1 LFSSYVAKNNKD
13 IDAFLCNDAIRIGNV
28 TMQGHGGFAMV
39 LDPEG
44 QIKTKSPYGQ
54 VCTSFS
60 QSNNRKRFAGG
71 QFVDGFAGRLRGTIT
86 AITYDGITSLTLT
99 TAGSVYTA
107 GTYTNVGLVAVNTTT
122 TTGLGAKATIV
133 VGAGGSVSSVTITT
147 AGQGYNY
154 GDVLKID
161 TSTVIT
167 GLTNVGSGFTTTV
180 ASTQGYGNGITIT
193 VTGDVNSGLDIR
205 PPQPPCAFYV
215 NGNRFQIDDVVS
227 FDAATRT
234 VVLTLN
240 VGTPYNIL
248 GGYDNSKS
256 ERDLGYIL
264 DALRY
269 DLVTGS
275 NFQSIE
281 AGISYTRAYSTV
293 VPGRLKTQC
302 IAAINKAKN
311 LLLVQTDSSYRSI
324 TVLDSNSITGGT
336 LYAPTSSTQIYS
348 GISLIPYTISVK
360 GTGATANITVTNGS
374 VTAVTLVTGGNSYKV
389 GDVLY
394 AATGGSFSA
403 TGSGFTIKVG
413 SIRADT
419 SINTAIIANAATITN
434 IIDQG
439 VPGAGPITYPDPT
452 GYDANLKKSKD
463 ILQANRTFLQNEI
476 SSWVADNYIVK
487 SYSNYTATA
496 TQTNIGY
503 LVDALIYDIY
513 YGGNSK
519 TKNASD
525 AYYYTNTTTGVSTSL
540 IVGLNAIYAAAITR
554 LKTVLPYILDGNPG
568 IGNGGSGWTKTN
580 GNTETQVTTL
590 PAGAGAVLTAVK
602 SKLDTLCNI
611 VIDYLGLDPAAF
623 DYDTPVTVTYPD
635 ITSST
640 SSTGISTVAYTY
652 DAGAKTAA
660 ATILTNKSTVQTTVT
675 AYQNQG
681 FELLINI
688 EMGGNRSM
696 LANDF
701 AMIND
706 LGYAI
711 VVTNGAVSEQ
721 VSTFSYYCYT
731 HYWANNG
738 GQIRSIGGSNAHG
751 TYGLRASGYDVT
763 EVPDAVTL
771 ANNMVQNARV
781 YKQGITAT
789 EMTPTSSKQALYVWI
804 IGYSYNP
811 MGTSELEI
819 NHGLSE
825 SGLITRYEVKS
836 VEHTIITVNG
846 QNVLKL
852 NLSTTGASGT
862 SSTGLSYPLYNGQI
876 VTLRTLSK
884 NKFNDIANVNPTRPS
899 TALQYS
905 ANLSAIYRV
914 LAYGLA
920 DSTGELLTSTQAVLE
935 SDASFDYYKFIVDV
949 TNMVQPDPDVTA
961 ITATLAAG
969 AGISNTTI
977 SVTGASG
984 TITEGM
990 GVYNSACISTGQYIV
1005 HATNTSTNNWTLIL
1019 NAPPNVAP
1027 VYTPSAPTLQFAT
1040 RMQGSLP
1047 GDDKLSVLQ
1056 ISIQAT
1062 IDQINKGTY
1071 LFGWG
1076 GRVFRVK
1083 KYTTPAFIATAST
1096 LVSWTALTRTL
1107 VLQSVSGTI
1116 EVGDIV
1122 LNGGGAQLVDA
1133 GAAAVTVSTVSASV
1147 GVGNVVTYT
1156 VVLSASPT
1164 ATPTTSG
1171 TPNYITF
1178 GLQYTGYLRL
1188 DPNPVDNGSADG
1200 TSINAMTYL
1209 SSSLALNGKSR
1220 SVNYAIPFTNI
1231 NGNVGIYPVVDS
1243 YLTISNSRSVST
1255 TISLTAVSTNI
1266 ITVGTTATM
1275 YIGQPLVF
1283 NGPGNLGNLVAGIT
1297 YYVLTIPSGTTLTV
1311 SAQSGGTVFT
1321 LAAGTGSTSYTFI
1334 SAAYAYKGY
1343 NQVTGITNETVVTIA
1358 DITGFTVGMSVNVN
1372 GTYPAAIVPNSTL
1385 ITAIDTTAKTLTLS
1399 PACWLPASTSISA
1412 TVLGTVTGISGT
1424 NYQSITFDSVP
1435 TVEIGQVTTGG
1446 SASVVVQAIVTAVLT
1461 NKKITSFTIVSPGYG
1476 YSSAPDVRLRFTS
1489 GTYSGQIVSNST
1501 TDSSNGGNV
1510 NPTFS
1515 ATLSTTSTVT
1525 TPVTNG
1531 SINSTMAVS
1540 YAKDPGFSGLLT
1552 TVAFSGNLLTLDAV
1566 TSNNQTLTIGQK
1578 IIFTQGTNVAA
1589 ITNGNIVSGTTYY
1602 IKTVDT
1608 VAKTITISST
1618 YDLAATVVPVSS
1630 GTSSTAWTFY
1640 APCYRAQVP
1649 VIPTASGTSAPVAL
1663 STVVFGS
1670 SSTISYSTTTTPL
1683 SVGQQVIIIRT
1694 SSGTAITGTMTIGGT
1709 ALSSLEGQIY
1719 YVVGTP
1725 TATSCSLSLTLGGSA
1740 VAIVTGTTTGA
1751 TFGLGTNGTVPYT
1764 VAYTIPSTTIV
1775 ANSWFYI
1782 TGATNPL
1789 YNGFF
1794 QTTTAAGAVTTLTIK
1809 YPSDPGTWS
1818 GAYTGVG
1825 MLYDPHTATTN
1836 KRGLPIPFDTS
1847 ISPTLRLGYPAGTG
1861 AQITTRISTNRANS
1875 HDFLDIGTGSYS
1887 TTNYPYSIYGNPSL
1901 SRQGSNEV
1909 VENGVGRVFYVS
1921 SDQNGIFRVGRYFT
1935 VDQGTGTVTFSASIA
1950 LSNLDG
1956 LGFKRGVVVSEFST
1970 DSSMTNNAPDT
1981 VPTQSAVR
1989 GYIDKRLGID
1999 HSGGVIALS
2008 NLIGPGYLALSGA
2021 LAMKGNMNMAGFNI
2035 VQVASPSNDF
2045 DAANK
2050 TYVDTQVGLYDQLN
2064 ELRDVQWTNVSTGQI
2079 PVYDT
2084 NTSVIVTGANGTGT
2098 IATLTFA
2105 NTALSGVT
2113 IANTTGRFN
2122 YTSGQTLTVGAT
2134 VVISGAAPS
2143 GVNGSITSPVYSN
2156 PTTYYVIDT
2165 DGATYVQLSASSGGA
2180 AITTVATTTGNLTA
2194 NTFTIIPFLV
2204 GSTIKV
2210 ANVTSGYDGNKIVTN
2225 CTSTTV
2231 SYSSNASASL
2241 TGGSGTVNALKWRNI
2256 SLPTDNTTSDVLL
2269 TYSATTGKIVSAIQ
2283 AGKVVNA
2290 MISSTAAIVQSK
2302 LTLNSATTIPASSLS
2317 ITGYIAA
2324 TTLTVTVN
2332 AGTLS
2337 AGMVLSG
2344 NGTTAGTQLVALL
2357 SGSATSTGTWSVT
2370 VSQTVGSS
2378 GSPVAITATV
2388 SQANLGLA
2396 IFKDSEF
2403 TASNGWISHK
2413 DNGLTKTK
2421 LEKISKGTVL
2431 GYLGTTGTTVAITGY
2446 IASTTLTVTA
2456 NAGTL
2461 VTGMVLSGAGVT
2473 NGTVLGSLITG
2484 TATATG
2490 TWSVSPS
2497 QTAGSVGSQIS
2508 ITATSYTANNTDNV
2522 VEVTA
2527 AAVVAEGNGVKND
2540 AWGSNVGVLYLSSS
2554 ANSTTASGLTLAGG
2568 SNAYSTIAVTSAG
2581 GSSASSIIRSGT
2593 GSEIDIGYLKIDGVK
2608 VLDTTTTGTISTDI
2622 YSPGYTTAGA
2632 IKVSGATASTLKIEV
2647 LGNLDA
2653 SGTDGLVTTKKLT
2666 SGASGTQMD
2675 VTGKLVMSSSS
2686 SLDLATN
2693 SNIFRVKTI
2702 KAGTFDTTADES
2714 ETCSMTGIF
2723 SLIGTSRLQAT
2734 FADLAEY
2741 YEGDQEYDE
2750 GTVLVFGGDK
2760 EVTTTNIMNDT
2771 RSAGVVS
2778 ANPAYVM
2785 NEQQKGIKVCIA
2797 LAGRVPCKVVG
2808 RVKKG
2813 EMLTTSATPGYAVRV
2828 STPTL
2833 GAIIGKALE
2842 DKDYGE
2848 AGVIQVAVGRV

>member
-1 LFSSYVAKNNKD
+1 
-13 IDAFLCNDAIRIGNV
+13 
-28 TMQGHGGFAMV
+28 M
-39 LDPEG
+39 
-44 QIKTKSPYGQ
+44 
-54 VCTSFS
+54 
-60 QSNNRKRFAGG
+60 
-71 QFVDGFAGRLRGTIT
+71 
-86 AITYDGITSLTLT
+86 
-99 TAGSVYTA
+99 
-107 GTYTNVGLVAVNTTT
+107 
-122 TTGLGAKATIV
+122 
-133 VGAGGSVSSVTITT
+133 
-147 AGQGYNY
+147 
-154 GDVLKID
+154 
-161 TSTVIT
+161 
-167 GLTNVGSGFTTTV
+167 
-180 ASTQGYGNGITIT
+180 
-193 VTGDVNSGLDIR
+193 
-205 PPQPPCAFYV
+205 
-215 NGNRFQIDDVVS
+215 
-227 FDAATRT
+227 
-234 VVLTLN
+234 
-240 VGTPYNIL
+240 
-248 GGYDNSKS
+248 
-256 ERDLGYIL
+256 
-264 DALRY
+264 
-269 DLVTGS
+269 
-275 NFQSIE
+275 
-281 AGISYTRAYSTV
+281 
-293 VPGRLKTQC
+293 
-302 IAAINKAKN
+302 
-311 LLLVQTDSSYRSI
+311 VQT
-324 TVLDSNSITGGT
+324 
-336 LYAPTSSTQIYS
+336 
-348 GISLIPYTISVK
+348 
-360 GTGATANITVTNGS
+360 
-374 VTAVTLVTGGNSYKV
+374 
-389 GDVLY
+389 
-394 AATGGSFSA
+394 
-403 TGSGFTIKVG
+403 
-413 SIRADT
+413 
-419 SINTAIIANAATITN
+419 
-434 IIDQG
+434 
-439 VPGAGPITYPDPT
+439 
-452 GYDANLKKSKD
+452 
-463 ILQANRTFLQNEI
+463 
-476 SSWVADNYIVK
+476 
-487 SYSNYTATA
+487 
-496 TQTNIGY
+496 
-503 LVDALIYDIY
+503 
-513 YGGNSK
+513 
-519 TKNASD
+519 
-525 AYYYTNTTTGVSTSL
+525 
-540 IVGLNAIYAAAITR
+540 
-554 LKTVLPYILDGNPG
+554 
-568 IGNGGSGWTKTN
+568 
-580 GNTETQVTTL
+580 
-590 PAGAGAVLTAVK
+590 
-602 SKLDTLCNI
+602 
-611 VIDYLGLDPAAF
+611 
-623 DYDTPVTVTYPD
+623 
-635 ITSST
+635 
-640 SSTGISTVAYTY
+640 
-652 DAGAKTAA
+652 
-660 ATILTNKSTVQTTVT
+660 
-675 AYQNQG
+675 
-681 FELLINI
+681 
-688 EMGGNRSM
+688 
-696 LANDF
+696 
-701 AMIND
+701 
-706 LGYAI
+706 
-711 VVTNGAVSEQ
+711 
-721 VSTFSYYCYT
+721 
-731 HYWANNG
+731 
-738 GQIRSIGGSNAHG
+738 
-751 TYGLRASGYDVT
+751 
-763 EVPDAVTL
+763 
-771 ANNMVQNARV
+771 ARI

-819 NHGLSE
+819 NHALSE
-825 SGLITRYEVKS
+825 SGLVTRYEVKS
-836 VEHTIITVNG
+836 VEHTQITVNG

-862 SSTGLSYPLYNGQI
+862 SSTGLAYPLYNGQI

-899 TALQYS
+899 TALQYT

-914 LAYGLA
+914 LAYGLS
-920 DSTGELLTSTQAVLE
+920 DSTGELLVGTQAVLE

-949 TNMVQPDPDVTA
+949 TNMVQPDPDVTV
-961 ITATLAAG
+961 ITATLSSG
-969 AGISNTTI
+969 ASITNTTI
-977 SVTGASG
+977 SVTSASG

-990 GVYNSACISTGQYIV
+990 GVYNSACLSTGQYIV
-1005 HATNTSTNNWTLIL
+1005 QAINTSTNNWTLIL

-1027 VYTPSAPTLQFAT
+1027 VYSPSAPTLQFST

-1056 ISIQAT
+1056 IGIQAT
-1062 IDQINKGTY
+1062 IDQVNKGTY

-1083 KYTTPAFIATAST
+1083 KYTVPAFIATAST

-1107 VLQSVSGTI
+1107 SLQGVSGTI
-1116 EVGDIV
+1116 EVGDV
-1122 LNGGGAQLVDA
+1122 VFNGGGAQLFDA
-1133 GAAAVTVSTVSASV
+1133 TSAAITVYTVSASV

-1164 ATPTTSG
+1164 VTPTTSG

-1188 DPNPVDNGSADG
+1188 DPNSVDNNSSDG
-1200 TSINAMTYL
+1200 TGISAMTHL
-1209 SSSLALNGKSR
+1209 SSSLAVNGKNR
-1220 SVNYAIPFTNI
+1220 NVTYAIPFTNI
-1231 NGNVGIYPVVDS
+1231 NSNIGIYPVVDS
-1243 YLTISNSRSVST
+1243 YLTIANSRNVST

-1275 YIGQPLVF
+1275 YVGQPLVF
-1283 NGPGNLGNLVAGIT
+1283 NGPANLGNLVVGIT

-1321 LAAGTGSTSYTFI
+1321 LAAGTGSTSYTFL
-1334 SAAYAYKGY
+1334 SAGYAYKGY
-1343 NQVTGITNETVVTIA
+1343 NQVAGVTNESVVTIA
-1358 DITGFTVGMSVNVN
+1358 DVTGFTVGMSVLVN
-1372 GTYPAAIVPNSTL
+1372 GTYPAAIVPSGTL
-1385 ITAIDTTAKTLTLS
+1385 ITAIDSTAKTLTLS
-1399 PACWLPASTSISA
+1399 PACWLPSSTSISA
-1412 TVLGTVTGISGT
+1412 TILGTVTGISGT
-1424 NYQSITFDSVP
+1424 NYQNITFDSVP
-1435 TVEIGQVTTGG
+1435 TVEIGQVTSGG
-1446 SASVVVQAIVTAVLT
+1446 VSGVVIQAIVTAVLT
-1461 NKKITSFTIVSPGYG
+1461 SKKITSFTIVSPGYG
-1476 YSSAPDVRLRFTS
+1476 YQTAPDVRLRFTS

-1510 NPTFS
+1510 NPTFTAS
-1515 ATLSTTSTVT
+1515 LSTSSTVT

-1531 SINSTMAVS
+1531 SINSTMTVS
-1540 YAKDPGFSGLLT
+1540 YAKDPGISGLLT

-1578 IIFTQGTNVAA
+1578 IVFTQGTSVAA

-1618 YDLAATVVPVSS
+1618 FDLATTVVPVSS

-1640 APCYRAQVP
+1640 APCYKAQVP
-1649 VIPTASGTSAPVAL
+1649 IIPTASAASAPVAL

-1670 SSTISYSTTTTPL
+1670 SSTISYSNTTSL
-1683 SVGQQVIIIRT
+1683 LGGAISVGQQVIIVRT
-1694 SSGTAITGTMTIGGT
+1694 ASATPITGTMTLGGT
-1709 ALSSLEGQIY
+1709 AISSLEGQIY

-1725 TATSCSLSLTLGGSA
+1725 TTTSCSLSTTLGGSA
-1740 VAIVTGTTTGA
+1740 VTIVTGTTTGA
-1751 TFGLGTNGTVPYT
+1751 TFGLGTSGTVPYT

-1825 MLYDPHTATTN
+1825 ILYDPQNATTN

-1861 AQITTRISTNRANS
+1861 AQITTRISTNRANG

-1901 SRQGSNEV
+1901 SRQGANEV

-1999 HSGGVIALS
+1999 HAGGVIALS

-2035 VQVASPSNDF
+2035 VQVSSPTNDF

-2050 TYVDTQVGLYDQLN
+2050 TYVDTQVGLFDQLN
-2064 ELRDVQWTNVSTGQI
+2064 ELRDIQWTNVSTGQI

-2084 NTSVIVTGANGTGT
+2084 NTQVTVTGANGTGT
-2098 IATLTFA
+2098 TATLTFA
-2105 NTALSGVT
+2105 NTALTGVT

-2122 YTSGQTLTVGAT
+2122 YTSGQTLVIGAT
-2134 VVISGAAPS
+2134 VVISGTAPS
-2143 GVNGSITSPVYSN
+2143 GVNGSITGYSS

-2165 DGATYVQLSASSGGA
+2165 DGSTYVQLSASSGGSN
-2180 AITTVATTTGNLTA
+2180 ITTVATTTGNLTV
-2194 NTFTIIPFLV
+2194 NTFTIIPFVV
-2204 GSTIKV
+2204 GSIIKV
-2210 ANVTSGYDGNKIVTN
+2210 AGVTSGYDGNKIVTN

-2231 SYSSNASASL
+2231 SYASNASTSL
-2241 TGGSGTVNALKWRNI
+2241 GAGSGTINALKWRNV

-2283 AGKVVNA
+2283 AGKITNA
-2290 MISSTAAIVQSK
+2290 MLSSTAAIAQNK
-2302 LTLNSATTIPASSLS
+2302 LTLNSASTLPASSLS
-2317 ITGYIAA
+2317 VTGYIAL

-2332 AGTLS
+2332 AGTLA

-2357 SGSATSTGTWSVT
+2357 SGSATGTGTWSVT

-2388 SQANLGLA
+2388 SQANLGLS

-2446 IASTTLTVTA
+2446 IAASTLTVSV

-2484 TATATG
+2484 TANSTG

-2497 QTAGSVGSQIS
+2497 QTVGSSGAQIS
-2508 ITATSYTANNTDNV
+2508 ITATSYSANATDNV

-2568 SNAYSTIAVTSAG
+2568 SNAYSTIGVTSAG
-2581 GSSASSIIRSGT
+2581 GSASSSIIRSGT
-2593 GSEIDIGYLKIDGVK
+2593 GSEIDIGYLKVDGQK

-2622 YSPGYTTAGA
+2622 YSPGYATGA
-2632 IKVSGATASTLKIEV
+2632 AIQISGATVSTLNISV
-2647 LGNLDA
+2647 LGALDA
-2653 SGTDGLVTTKKLT
+2653 SGANGSVVTKKLT
-2666 SGASGTQMD
+2666 SGAAATQMD
-2675 VTGKLVMSSSS
+2675 VTGKMILTSSS
-2686 SLDLATN
+2686 SLDLVTN
-2693 SNIFRVKTI
+2693 SNTFRTKII
-2702 KAGTFDTTADES
+2702 KAGTTDTTADES
-2714 ETCSMTGIF
+2714 ETCTMTGIF
-2723 SLIGTSRLQAT
+2723 SLQGTSRLQAT

-2741 YEGDQEYDE
+2741 YEGDREYDE
-2750 GTVLVFGGDK
+2750 GTVLIFGGDK
-2760 EVTTTNIMNDT
+2760 EVTTTTQMNDT